1 MLIAFACSENNKS
14 QNKVDIK
21 IETENGLS
29 TAIIT
34 TEQKINEKDSIITI
48 NQKEQKKK
56 L

>member
-1 MLIAFACSENNKS
+1 MILTSCQENNKS

-34 TEQKINEKDSIITI
+34 T
-48 NQKEQKKK
+48 
-56 L
+56 